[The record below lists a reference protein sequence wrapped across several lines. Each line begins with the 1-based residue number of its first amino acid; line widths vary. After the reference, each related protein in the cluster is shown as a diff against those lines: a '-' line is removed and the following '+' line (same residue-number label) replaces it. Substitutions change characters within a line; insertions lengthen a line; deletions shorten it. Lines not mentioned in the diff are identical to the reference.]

1 MNLSILYEKMFMI
14 LDICSNLTEGACA
27 NPDILKII
35 MFIQELLKIVFFIVP
50 IGLMVML
57 AIDLIKNVMASKD
70 DEQKKNISLA
80 VKRAIFCIAI
90 FFVPTIVNVV
100 NSLLIEVGVGE
111 SFVCCLE
118 NANSE
123 YIEERTEAIAYKL
136 YEEALQTV
144 NEIDPNAKKKVYKN
158 AVNKANGAILELD
171 SYIYKI
177 KNETKKADLENKVD
191 SLRNKIKEKEE
202 QR

>member
-111 SFVCCLE
+111 SFACCLE

-123 YIEERTEAIAYKL
+123 YIE
-136 YEEALQTV
+136 
-144 NEIDPNAKKKVYKN
+144 
-158 AVNKANGAILELD
+158 
-171 SYIYKI
+171 
-177 KNETKKADLENKVD
+177 
-191 SLRNKIKEKEE
+191 
-202 QR
+202 